1 MIVEAL
7 LIGILS
13 FLCIDTKD
21 IGKSLLI
28 TIGGG
33 IVFGIVLVI
42 LFWLIT
48 PAFVGIFWGYF
59 AIAAIPIIIG
69 SLIVFFWL
77 NADETDWLQIAK
89 IAVVLLIGAGLLF
102 TNAFRANDLYDIPE
116 VTTYKNISAGGV
128 LPDIDQDHIRLVT
141 REAALQ
147 SAANILGE
155 KKLGSKYEIK
165 KEDLHIQNV
174 NDELVWIAPLR
185 YRDAVVWWKNGNTP
199 GYASVSAEKPD
210 EKARL
215 VTEFPMKYT
224 LGAYWTDDL
233 QRHLYLKGYQH
244 IRLEDFTLEVTDE
257 GYPRYVI
264 SLTKPTVWNSG
275 YVVDRILVVNPV
287 NGDLKEYAP
296 DNAPEWI
303 DRIMPERIA
312 TNYLD
317 WYGRYK
323 NGWWDQ
329 FLAKESVNEPTST
342 NIGGSSSTELWFV
355 KGRDQQYWFTGMT
368 SISSSDDSLSSIML
382 VGLRNQKIYEYDISG
397 PNEQSIVSAVQSAVS
412 NYDNRIA
419 GPPIPHNYGGKL
431 TYTVPVDAVDNQG
444 KRILMEIAIVDA
456 SSSMPHVVIAKTKAE
471 AFNQYRQYMSGKGF
485 EFTFSSSSSYQE
497 IIGSVNRFSD
507 ISVNGNSVYRIWLNN
522 SEIIFE
528 IVPYINPEVT
538 ITQVGDLVKISFDDN
553 TETVVIAHN
562 FDNLDLNAR
571 KGQDQIEFETDK
583 EIRDEKKETLSEIE
597 NLERQKEE
605 LRNKLD

>member
-1 MIVEAL
+1 MIFEAF
-7 LIGILS
+7 LIGFIA

-21 IGKSLLI
+21 AKKSLFI

-33 IVFGIVLVI
+33 IVFGFVLLVI
-42 LFWLIT
+42 FWLIT
-48 PAFVGIFWGYF
+48 PAFVGILGGYYI
-59 AIAAIPIIIG
+59 IAAIPIIVG
-69 SLIVFFWL
+69 SLIVLLVL
-77 NADETDWLQIAK
+77 NKDKMDWLQIVK
-89 IAVVLLIGAGLLF
+89 IAVVLLIFGGLLF
-102 TNAFRANDLYDIPE
+102 TNPLKANDLYDIPE

-128 LPDIDQDHIRLVT
+128 LPDIDPDHIRLVT

-147 SAANILGE
+147 SASNILGE

-185 YRDAVVWWKNGNTP
+185 YRDIIVWWKNGNTP
-199 GYASVSAEKPD
+199 GYVSVSAEKPD

-224 LGAYWTDDL
+224 LGAYWTDNL

-244 IRLEDFTLEVTDE
+244 IRLEDFTLEATDE

-275 YVVDRILVVNPV
+275 YVVERILVVNPV
-287 NGDLKEYAP
+287 NGDFKEYAP
-296 DNAPEWI
+296 DNAPDWV

-312 TNYLD
+312 NDYLT
-317 WYGRYK
+317 WYGKYK

-329 FLAKESVNEPTST
+329 LLAKESINKPTST
-342 NIGGSSSTELWFV
+342 STEGSSSTELWFV
-355 KGRDQQYWFTGMT
+355 KGIDQQYWFTGMT
-368 SISSSDDSLSSIML
+368 SVSSSDDSLSSIIL
-382 VGLRNQKIYEYDISG
+382 VGSRDQKIYEYDISG
-397 PNEQSIVSAVQSAVS
+397 PNEQSIISAVQSAVS
-412 NYDNRIA
+412 NYDNRVA

-431 TYTVPVDAVDNQG
+431 TYTVPIDAKDDQG

-456 SSSMPHVVIAKTKAE
+456 SSSMPHVVFAETKAE

-485 EFTFSSSSSYQE
+485 EFTFSSTSSYQE
-497 IIGSVNRFSD
+497 ITGYVNRFSD

-528 IVPYINPEVT
+528 IVPFINPEVT
-538 ITQVGDLVKISFDDN
+538 ITQVGDLVKISFEDN

-571 KGQDQIEFETDK
+571 KGQNQIEFETDK

-597 NLERQKEE
+597 TLERQKEE